1 MFMPGVRNVLQVT
14 DNTRWLSVVGV
25 VPELL
30 LEDLSGRESSV
41 GTFYTLF
48 AETNPNTYPQSYGFV
63 IKTPGDPVTV
73 IGSVR
78 RELARIDP
86 ELALFDIRTMA
97 ERTSLSLA
105 REKLAMSLASA
116 FGSVALLLSVLG
128 VYGVLSYLVAQR
140 TRELGIRIALG
151 STARGIFKLVLREG
165 VGLVVVGLMIGVLG
179 AFILRPVLASQVFGI
194 QPDNPLLIGAVM
206 TVLVTTTLLACVVP
220 ARRATRVDPVTVL
233 SQG

>member
-1 MFMPGVRNVLQVT
+1 
-14 DNTRWLSVVGV
+14 
-25 VPELL
+25 
-30 LEDLSGRESSV
+30 
-41 GTFYTLF
+41 
-48 AETNPNTYPQSYGFV
+48 
-63 IKTPGDPVTV
+63 
-73 IGSVR
+73 
-78 RELARIDP
+78 
-86 ELALFDIRTMA
+86 MA